1 MHTDFVEPGSL
12 GQSRPIPNIDKLAAL
27 FIHAFPQLNVEERK
41 LTLKLYEMLA
51 DGDPVPHIRLAKALG
66 GSPESV
72 SNTLNQWPGVF
83 YDEAGEIVGFWGLSV
98 KNTRHRLTVN
108 GKTSYAWCAWD
119 TLFIPE
125 LLNASVK
132 IVSTCTASGAE
143 IRLTV
148 SPAGIGA
155 VDPDD
160 VVLSFLAPDESELRE
175 DVTTNF
181 CHFVQ
186 FFRSRIDA
194 EVWVSEHEGTFLLS
208 LDDAFMLGKKVNAA
222 RYGHDL
228 EI

>member
-1 MHTDFVEPGSL
+1 MHTDSVEPGSP
-12 GQSRPIPNIDKLAAL
+12 GGSRPIPNIDQLAAL
-27 FIHAFPQLNVEERK
+27 FVRAFPQLNVEERK

-51 DGDPVPHIRLAKALG
+51 HGDPVPHNRLAEALG
-66 GSPESV
+66 RSAESV

-83 YDEAGEIVGFWGLSV
+83 YDEAGNIVGFWGLSV
-98 KNTRHRLTVN
+98 KNMRHRLTVN

-125 LLNASVK
+125 LLNAGVE
-132 IVSTCTASGAE
+132 ILSTCAVSGTE

-148 SPAGIGA
+148 SPAGIEA

-175 DVTTNF
+175 DVTANF

-194 EVWVSEHEGTFLLS
+194 AVWVSEQEGSFLLS
-208 LDDAFMLGKKVNAA
+208 LDDAFMLGRKVNAA